1 MCLFAGTLPAT
12 RLAVIGIEPLRL
24 TAMRVSIAGIAGL
37 AVLLATG
44 RRLPPR
50 LLWPALLASTSC
62 SVFLFPLSVALALM
76 TVPVAH
82 GGIVLGVIPLAT
94 AAAAALFAHERP
106 SLGFW
111 LASVAGSIIVLIF
124 VYRQSGGVGF
134 STGDLF
140 LLVTVVSGA
149 LAYTLSGRLSM
160 LMPGWEVISWQ
171 VVMGLPFALLAT
183 WLLWPAGLVHV
194 PASSW
199 VGLVYVGLVS
209 QYTAFFVF
217 NAAMARIGIARVGQI
232 MLLQPFVIV
241 VLALPVNHE
250 AIRLET
256 LLFAAAVVIVVFI
269 GQRMRVKRG

>member
-12 RLAVIGIEPLRL
+12 RLAVLGIEPLLL
-24 TAMRVSIAGIAGL
+24 TAMRVSIAGMAGL
-37 AVLLATG
+37 AVLLATR

-50 LLWPALLASTSC
+50 LLWPGLLAAGAC
-62 SVFLFPLSVALALM
+62 SVFFFPLSVALALM

-82 GGIVLGVIPLAT
+82 GGIVLGVLPLAT
-94 AAAAALFAHERP
+94 AAAAALIAHERP

-111 LASVAGSIIVLIF
+111 LASVAGSTIVLVFI
-124 VYRQSGGVGF
+124 YRQSGGVGF
-134 STGDLF
+134 ATGDLF

-171 VVMGLPFALLAT
+171 VILGLPFALLAT
-183 WLLWPAGLVHV
+183 WLLWPADIAHV

-199 VGLVYVGLVS
+199 AGLVYVGLVS
-209 QYTAFFVF
+209 QYTAFFIF
-217 NAAMARIGIARVGQI
+217 NAAMVRIGIAHVGQI

-241 VLALPVNHE
+241 LLALPVNHE

-256 LLFAAAVVIVVFI
+256 LLFAAAVVVVVFI